1 MCLNNF
7 QNNKNRHFIYILQ
20 TNLKDFFAIRNSI
33 EIRIEDEK
41 KYGEWMKMKVYYNLW
56 WGKAAKNSNKIDERW
71 RRKPNTHTVECMKK
85 LTR

>member
-41 KYGEWMKMKVYYNLW
+41 KYGE
-56 WGKAAKNSNKIDERW
+56 
-71 RRKPNTHTVECMKK
+71 
-85 LTR
+85 